1 LGLVTLGRGVIPITA
16 GHGLHHLW
24 HIA

>member
-1 LGLVTLGRGVIPITA
+1 LGLVTLGRGVIPMTA